1 MELIVNHCKDVLVSI
16 AISSPILSAFRVPG
30 IFLETLPVVQGGGVI
45 RVFPFRLEGAVEE
58 VSQVAV
64 VGPLVQ
70 DGVPQVGSRVA
81 LDAASS
87 VGSVFSELKVEGV

>member
-1 MELIVNHCKDVLVSI
+1 MIVNHSQDVLVSI
-16 AISSPILSAFRVPG
+16 AVSSPILSAFRIACVL
-30 IFLETLPVVQGGGVI
+30 LETLPVVQSGGVI
-45 RVFPFRLEGAVEE
+45 RVFPFRLEGAVDE
-58 VSQVAV
+58 VSQIAV
-64 VGPLVQ
+64 VCSLVQ